1 MYVNKKGA
9 EIGQLF
15 SLEMAL
21 NIHENGFKI
30 PNTISDCKKGENMK
44 HFVSPSL
51 IWNKKM
57 GRRQLARS
65 SLSVARQVIS
75 CVI

>member
-30 PNTISDCKKGENMK
+30 PNTISDCKKREK
-44 HFVSPSL
+44 HETFCVSKL
-51 IWNKKM
+51 KLEQKM